1 MSVLKESW
9 SAFSPEIAKIY
20 LDGFG
25 YPSSLSKT
33 LVASLLREM
42 FADRRFRIAD
52 FGCGN
57 GHMCRHF
64 RERGLDCEYFGY
76 EFSASLLAAARERF
90 AEDPNA
96 HFIEADI
103 GDHELIVE
111 PCDVV
116 LFSHVI
122 EMLPSPERSLIAAKR
137 TAPIIMIRF
146 FEPPVAEYDL
156 TELRQMN
163 VSSDQRMV
171 PYLRRTMSRDYYNLV
186 LNKIGCRSVE
196 VHQVDG
202 DKDQVHLLRFQ

>member
-25 YPSSLSKT
+25 YPSPLSKT

-42 FADRRFRIAD
+42 FADRPFRIAD

-76 EFSASLLAAARERF
+76 DFSVSLFAVARERF
-90 AEDPNA
+90 ADDPKA

-103 GDHELIVE
+103 GDHDLISE

-116 LFSHVI
+116 MFSHVI
-122 EMLPSPERSLIAAKR
+122 EMLSSPERSLIAAKR
-137 TAPIIMIRF
+137 AAPVVMIRF
-146 FEPPVAEYDL
+146 FEPPVAEFD
-156 TELRQMN
+156 TMELRHMN
-163 VSSDQRMV
+163 VDNDKRTV
-171 PYLRRTMSRDYYNLV
+171 PYLRRTMSKDYYNLI